1 MNLEEEAFTSRKA
14 FERSSIVNTKRLSFC
29 CFLSFTTGAGL
40 ALQCLYIIDN
50 FYYSGAYINAFSFWE
65 NLA

>member
-1 MNLEEEAFTSRKA
+1 MLPFA
-14 FERSSIVNTKRLSFC
+14 V
-29 CFLSFTTGAGL
+29 FLSFTTGAGL